1 MIFYL
6 VLPIYHVQET
16 VSKFNSSNIIISH
29 CQGTG
34 TGYDFP
40 EFSGAESVTRS
51 PPKYWQELSLLWGSM
66 GRILFQVH
74 ASAWFSSCDLWGEE
88 APSIPSHPSHEA
100 AGFHHV
106 DKSESKEGWA
116 RGTPE
121 SSVTTSQMIFPSYLS
136 RSVWW
141 MQVAR
146 AAHTE
151 GEFVT

>member
-1 MIFYL
+1 MCKKLSPNLIAQTLLSPIVRGQERGMISQSSLAQNLSQGHHLSIDRSCHYFEA
-6 VLPIYHVQET
+6 QWEGSF
-16 VSKFNSSNIIISH
+16 SKF
-29 CQGTG
+29 
-34 TGYDFP
+34 
-40 EFSGAESVTRS
+40 
-51 PPKYWQELSLLWGSM
+51 M
-66 GRILFQVH
+66 QVLDLVP
-74 ASAWFSSCDLWGEE
+74 CDLWGEE

-106 DKSESKEGWA
+106 DKCESKEGWA

-121 SSVTTSQMIFPSYLS
+121 SSVTTSQTVCPSYLS

-141 MQVAR
+141 MQVAK